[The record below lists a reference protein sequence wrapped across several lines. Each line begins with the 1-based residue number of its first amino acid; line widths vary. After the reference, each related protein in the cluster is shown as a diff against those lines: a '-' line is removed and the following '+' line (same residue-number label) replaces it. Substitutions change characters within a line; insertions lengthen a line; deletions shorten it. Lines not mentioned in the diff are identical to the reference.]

1 MDRLDILETCISR
14 VKFSCCFKPFR
25 KKSGVTK
32 TVSQS
37 RYSDKEGESYFLPKK
52 MEYAIFNMSSFLASL
67 SHIVT
72 IWISSS
78 ESDARLIE
86 LEVHVIAGSYG
97 VLVLSVEYG
106 KISEALLP
114 CRRLWYKFY
123 LLARPYA

>member
-1 MDRLDILETCISR
+1 M
-14 VKFSCCFKPFR
+14 
-25 KKSGVTK
+25 
-32 TVSQS
+32 Q
-37 RYSDKEGESYFLPKK
+37 
-52 MEYAIFNMSSFLASL
+52 SSFLASL

-72 IWISSS
+72 IWISSF